1 MVLSEDERAELVRLE
16 RRRSSSQALAL
27 RSRIVLACADG
38 LANKEIAARLQVSP
52 QTVGKWRSRFVARR
66 LEGLSDEARPGAPRT
81 ITDEQVEQVIVDTL
95 ESTPPNATH
104 WSRSSMAN
112 RSGLSRATIGRIW
125 KAFGLKPH
133 LVETF
138 KLSKDPF
145 FIDKVRDVV
154 GLYMAPPENAIVVC
168 VDEKSQIQAL
178 NRSQPVL
185 PAMPGMPE
193 RRSHDYTRH
202 GVTSLF
208 AAFDAATGKVISA
221 LHRRHRATEFKK
233 FLVRID
239 RQVPAGLD
247 VHLICDNCED
257 DGVPPRAVV

>member
-1 MVLSEDERAELVRLE
+1 
-16 RRRSSSQALAL
+16 
-27 RSRIVLACADG
+27 
-38 LANKEIAARLQVSP
+38 
-52 QTVGKWRSRFVARR
+52 
-66 LEGLSDEARPGAPRT
+66 
-81 ITDEQVEQVIVDTL
+81 VDTL
-95 ESTPPNATH
+95 ESRPPNATH

-138 KLSKDPF
+138 KLSADPF

-154 GLYMAPPENAIVVC
+154 GLYMAPPENAIVLC

-208 AAFDAATGKVISA
+208 AAFDTATGKVISA

-233 FLVRID
+233 FLTRID
-239 RQVPAGLD
+239 TQVPAGLD
-247 VHLICDNCED
+247 VHVICDNYATHKTDVIQNWLTKHPRFVFHFIPTSSSWLNLVERWFAELTCKLLQR
-257 DGVPPRAVV
+257 GVHQSVPALEKDIRDWIDTWNNNPQPFVWTKTADQILDSLSRYLQRISDPGH

>member
-1 MVLSEDERAELVRLE
+1 MSRIGRPVAELVLSEDERAELVRLE

-38 LANKEIAARLQVSP
+38 LASKEVAARLEVTP

-66 LEGLSDEARPGAPRT
+66 LEGLSDQARPGAPRT
-81 ITDEQVEQVIVDTL
+81 ITDEQVEQVVVDTL
-95 ESTPPNATH
+95 ESRPPNATH

-138 KLSKDPF
+138 KLSADPF

-154 GLYMAPPENAIVVC
+154 GLYMAPPENAIVLC
-168 VDEKSQIQAL
+168 VDEKSRAP
-178 NRSQPVL
+178 RGADGSR
-185 PAMPGMPE
+185 AGGRAR
-193 RRSHDYTRH
+193 RRS
-202 GVTSLF
+202 S
-208 AAFDAATGKVISA
+208 
-221 LHRRHRATEFKK
+221 
-233 FLVRID
+233 
-239 RQVPAGLD
+239 Q
-247 VHLICDNCED
+247 
-257 DGVPPRAVV
+257 